1 MRALKNRAI
10 LLMNYLGIQI
20 NIDSLNDYINS
31 RLTNNLRVDVEVDE
45 AGVIGKWL
53 SDLNAQ

>member
-31 RLTNNLRVDVEVDE
+31 RLTNNLRLDVEVDE
-45 AGVIGKWL
+45 AGVIGK
-53 SDLNAQ
+53 